1 MVTSLRYDFA
11 PITKSDKTD
20 EGFLR
25 VWCKAAR
32 TGVQTYRRAD
42 GTIIREYRPPEEVSK
57 PESLA
62 TYGLKSVTLLHP
74 PVAVN
79 STNRKDYDKGTS
91 GSQVNYTDGFVSVAL
106 VVKDQDAIDTIER
119 GDATEVSAG
128 YRVDYDPTPGITPEG
143 ERYDGIQRNIRVNH
157 IAIVPK
163 GRAGP
168 EVRLLLDHL
177 DAADGVAVDASQP
190 VPQLPAH
197 TPMTVSVKLDG
208 VTVELPSEVAGLV
221 QSYVRDSER
230 ELQTRSDSITE
241 LRSKLDA
248 LTEQNEQ
255 LASERDAAIGRAD
268 AYEVRVDELEGETS
282 GSGLIDLT
290 RIDTAQLDVL
300 LSQRLDT
307 LNRLAPAFG
316 DEFKFDG
323 IDEPTLYRQAFAN
336 ITGNQPR
343 DDADDSYIK
352 GAVDMY
358 LLTLDSSDEDDDDE
372 EDDRDDASDSS
383 LELQT
388 ALNNRTSTSRT
399 DATGSGGYAARTK
412 QAWQKP
418 LQVTKGSV

>member
-128 YRVDYDPTPGITPEG
+128 YRVDFDPTPGITPEG

-177 DAADGVAVDASQP
+177 DAADGVAVEVSQP
-190 VPQLPAH
+190 ISHLPAH

-208 VTVELPSEVAGLV
+208 VTVELPTEVAGLV

-230 ELQTRSDSITE
+230 ELQIRSDNLTE
-241 LRSKLDA
+241 LRSRLDA

-255 LASERDAAIGRAD
+255 LAGERDAAIGRAD

-282 GSGLIDLT
+282 NFDLS
-290 RIDTAQLDVL
+290 RIDTAQLDSL
-300 LSQRLDT
+300 ISQRLDT

-336 ITGNQPR
+336 ITGTQPR
-343 DDADDSYIK
+343 DDADDAYIK

-358 LLTLDSSDEDDDDE
+358 LLTLDSSDGDDDDDDDD
-372 EDDRDDASDSS
+372 DDRDDNDDSS
-383 LELQT
+383 LVLQQ
-388 ALNNRTSTSRT
+388 ALNNRTSTSRS
-399 DATGSGGYAARTK
+399 DATGSAGYASRTK
-412 QAWQKP
+412 DAWKQP
-418 LQVTKGSV
+418 LQVSKGAV